1 MEIFKYRKWLKKLL
15 YKDKDYALTNIK
27 YDFSKW
33 KRKWYL
39 ILKMLKPKIRS
50 MLMLKTNRNS
60 IHKFS
65 NVLNGDE
72 NLKDCRR
79 NQLILKN
86 KRKT

>member
-1 MEIFKYRKWLKKLL
+1 
-15 YKDKDYALTNIK
+15 
-27 YDFSKW
+27 
-33 KRKWYL
+33 
-39 ILKMLKPKIRS
+39 MLKPKIRS